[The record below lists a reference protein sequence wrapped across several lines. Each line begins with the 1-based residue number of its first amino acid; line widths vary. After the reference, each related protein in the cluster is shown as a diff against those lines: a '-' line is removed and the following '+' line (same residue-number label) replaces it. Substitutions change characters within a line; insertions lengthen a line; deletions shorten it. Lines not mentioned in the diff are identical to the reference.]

1 MNFYFLYIILLS
13 IIIATIISTFITYIL
28 NKSYF
33 NKLSKNF
40 IIIPKKSKIKKSRK
54 RYLVF
59 EIATSKQI
67 DPGLLENAIREK
79 YKELFGAT
87 NLADSYLKLIYFNN
101 VTNRGIIRIKH
112 IYVDYLLSSLS
123 LLRKID
129 NNDILIIPI
138 KTSGTINKAKKLLS

>member
-1 MNFYFLYIILLS
+1 MNFYFLYSILLA
-13 IIIATIISTFITYIL
+13 IIASAIISILITYIL
-28 NKSYF
+28 NKYYF
-33 NKLSKNF
+33 NALSKNF
-40 IIIPKKSKIKKSRK
+40 LLIPKKSNIKKPRK

-59 EIATSKQI
+59 EIASSKQI
-67 DPGLLENAIREK
+67 DAGLLENAIREK
-79 YKELFGAT
+79 YKELFGTT

-112 IYVDYLLSSLS
+112 IYIDYLISSLA

-138 KTSGTINKAKKLLS
+138 RTSGTINRAKKLLS